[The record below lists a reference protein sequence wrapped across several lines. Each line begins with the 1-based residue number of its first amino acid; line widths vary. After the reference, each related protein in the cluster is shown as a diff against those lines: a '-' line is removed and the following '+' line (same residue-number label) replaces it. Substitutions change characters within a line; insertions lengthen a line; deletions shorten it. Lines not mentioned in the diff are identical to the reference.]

1 MRTQS
6 RQMAGGADTTF
17 GPCSIL
23 STKDEDL
30 PRSGEMVLHRSP
42 RSRKGAVRA
51 QLMPAL
57 RHTRASRH
65 RHIDSYTVARA
76 AAAATRMVA
85 LGGPNGMRFER
96 RPVSEGAT
104 D

>member
-30 PRSGEMVLHRSP
+30 PGSGEMVLHRSP
-42 RSRKGAVRA
+42 RSRKGAVRGA
-51 QLMPAL
+51 V
-57 RHTRASRH
+57 
-65 RHIDSYTVARA
+65 DARA
-76 AAAATRMVA
+76 AALTGEPSQAHRLLHGRTCGGGRHSYGRIGGERNA
-85 LGGPNGMRFER
+85 LRAETGVR
-96 RPVSEGAT
+96 RRDG
-104 D
+104 

>member
-6 RQMAGGADTTF
+6 RQMEGGPDTTF

-30 PRSGEMVLHRSP
+30 PGSGEMVLHRSP

-51 QLMPAL
+51 QLMPAHTGEPSQAHRL
-57 RHTRASRH
+57 LHRRTCGGGRH
-65 RHIDSYTVARA
+65 SYGRI
-76 AAAATRMVA
+76 
-85 LGGPNGMRFER
+85 GGANGMRFER
-96 RPVSEGAT
+96 RTASEGAT
-104 D
+104 DV